1 MAGEAS
7 RTVRVSKIAAAALKP
22 PTAAPRDALAQA
34 ALSFGGARR
43 VAVLHSKRCALIE
56 LSSTEA
62 AAQMVRHH
70 ASSPL
75 MLGGRAAVV
84 TVESGG
90 WAWPQW
96 DEGRSLALTDDG
108 RVAKECAAWLEV
120 VLAELEARERAA
132 YAARRR
138 RERACHLAELSA
150 VFSNQRF
157 DRRACWRFH
166 RHPAG
171 GCDYSTCMRSHGA
184 PTPRFCCCPPSLRLS
199 FIPRDTFPACH
210 REARYPYP

>member
-1 MAGEAS
+1 MMDGEAS
-7 RTVRVSKIAAAALKP
+7 RTVRVSKITAAALKLP
-22 PTAAPRDALAQA
+22 AAAPGDALAQA
-34 ALSFGGARR
+34 ALPFGGARR
-43 VAVLHSKRCALIE
+43 MAVLHSKRFALIE
-56 LSSTEA
+56 LSSAEA

-75 MLGGRAAVV
+75 VLGGRAAVV
-84 TVESGG
+84 TVESR
-90 WAWPQW
+90 WVWSQW
-96 DEGRSLALTDDG
+96 DAGRSLALTDAG

-132 YAARRR
+132 NAARRR

-171 GCDYSTCMRSHGA
+171 
-184 PTPRFCCCPPSLRLS
+184 
-199 FIPRDTFPACH
+199 
-210 REARYPYP
+210 

>member
-1 MAGEAS
+1 MDGEAS

-22 PTAAPRDALAQA
+22 PAAAPRDALAQA

-56 LSSTEA
+56 LSSAEA

-70 ASSPL
+70 ESSPL
-75 MLGGRAAVV
+75 VLGGRAAVV
-84 TVESGG
+84 TVESGV

-120 VLAELEARERAA
+120 VLAELEAHERAA
-132 YAARRR
+132 NAARRR

-171 GCDYSTCMRSHGA
+171 QGPG
-184 PTPRFCCCPPSLRLS
+184 
-199 FIPRDTFPACH
+199 
-210 REARYPYP
+210 